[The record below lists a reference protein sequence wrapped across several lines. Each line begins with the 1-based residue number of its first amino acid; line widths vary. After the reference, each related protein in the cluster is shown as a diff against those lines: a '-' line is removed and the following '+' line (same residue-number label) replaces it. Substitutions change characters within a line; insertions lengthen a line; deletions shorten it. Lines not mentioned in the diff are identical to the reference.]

1 MSVKTDPASAEIPSA
16 EVFVPAA
23 ILDPDFP
30 GLRAVPGQPLSSVQ
44 FVASDQPVPT
54 GSSVPSDQSV
64 PCDQSVPGDI
74 SVAPDISAVPG
85 LRAVPGQPLSCVQ
98 SVASDQP
105 VPTGSSVPSDQS
117 VPCDQSVPGDISVAP
132 DISAVPGLRAAPGQ
146 PLSCVQSV
154 LSGQPDPCDLPGTPG
169 TPGTPGQPVA
179 PDISDAPVR
188 PASPA
193 QGAIAGRPAVPGCGA
208 VCTDGAGSSGAPSSA
223 AGVPPS
229 LGAFAL
235 AVYPFLELQPFH
247 RAYYRVLEAFAAG
260 RIRRLIVTMPPQHGK
275 SVGATTLLPAYVLGL
290 DPDLRVAIAS
300 YSGALA
306 SKFNRRVQRIIESR
320 EYAALFPATTIKQG
334 AKPPGYIRTAD
345 EVEVIGRRG
354 GLLSVGREGALT
366 GNRVDCFI
374 LDDLYKDALEANSPI
389 VRANCWEWYT
399 SVVRTRM
406 HNASRELIV
415 FTRWHEEDLIGT
427 LAAREPVVEF
437 TRWAQ
442 LDGLSPDTW
451 LHLNFEA
458 LKASPP
464 TEVDPRVPGEAL
476 WEGQQ
481 GRALLEA
488 KRRLDPL
495 QFESMYQGH
504 PSSREGLL
512 YGLNFAEYDQ
522 LPHEIVRRANYTDT
536 ADTGDDYLCSLSY
549 AVDADGVVYIT
560 DAVYSREPMEV
571 TEPLV
576 AGMLLRSDTRQAAIE
591 SNNGGRGFARS
602 VQALAPSVRIE
613 WFHQG
618 ANKEARI
625 LSNSA
630 TALHLVRFPRGWNLR
645 WPELYAHLTTYRRR
659 FRANRW
665 HDAADVVTGIVERE
679 APGRNR
685 ARVRGVRFL

>member
-30 GLRAVPGQPLSSVQ
+30 GLRA
-44 FVASDQPVPT
+44 
-54 GSSVPSDQSV
+54 
-64 PCDQSVPGDI
+64 
-74 SVAPDISAVPG
+74 
-85 LRAVPGQPLSCVQ
+85 
-98 SVASDQP
+98 
-105 VPTGSSVPSDQS
+105 
-117 VPCDQSVPGDISVAP
+117 
-132 DISAVPGLRAAPGQ
+132 APGQ

-154 LSGQPDPCDLPGTPG
+154 LSGQPDPSGSSVPCAQSVPCDQSVPGDISVAS
-169 TPGTPGQPVA
+169 GQPVTPGLPA
-179 PDISDAPVR
+179 VSVR
-188 PASPA
+188 PVSPA
-193 QGAIAGRPAVPGCGA
+193 QGAIAGRPAVSGYGA
-208 VCTDGAGSSGAPSSA
+208 VCTDGAGPSGALPSV

-229 LGAFAL
+229 FGAFAL

-306 SKFNRRVQRIIESR
+306 SKFNRRIVESR

-334 AKPPGYIRTAD
+334 AKPPGYIRTVD

-354 GLLSVGREGALT
+354 GLLSVGREGSLT

-576 AGMLLRSDTRQAAIE
+576 AGMLLRSDTRQAAVE

-602 VQALAPSVRIE
+602 LQALAPSVRIE